1 MKAVD
6 GPRLIADARVRACL
20 RDITP
25 APSRLVLGT
34 SGFRDYD
41 TAAAVLDAWFEA
53 GCNALDT
60 AWIYGLH
67 RGDVPAETIV
77 GRWIRAR
84 GVEGDVVVFGKAAHP
99 PECRPES
106 VAAQVE
112 QSLDRLGLARMH
124 MVQAH
129 RDDTSIPVGEWAEA
143 LIALVDRGVAAS
155 YGVSNWTIE
164 RLQAIYEY
172 ADSRQRL
179 SPAAVSD
186 QLSLAEMVTP
196 IYEGCV
202 SLRDQE
208 QRRWLTETGTLLI
221 PWASQGRGVFTVDE
235 AELASGWLSQSWY
248 SPANV
253 RRKNRADELA
263 QSLGVEPVNVAL
275 AWVLHQPFPC
285 LPVIGPQSPNEI
297 ASSLA
302 ALEVHLDEEELT
314 WLDLGDGR

>member
-1 MKAVD
+1 LDA
-6 GPRLIADARVRACL
+6 PRLVADARVRARL
-20 RDITP
+20 PGLTP
-25 APSRLVLGT
+25 APSRLALGT

-41 TAAAVLDAWFEA
+41 TAAAILDAWFEA
-53 GCNALDT
+53 GCNTLDT
-60 AWIYGLH
+60 AWIYGVV
-67 RGDVPAETIV
+67 RGDAPVETIV

-112 QSLDRLGLARMH
+112 ESLDRLGLARLH
-124 MVQAH
+124 MVQVH

-143 LIALVDRGVAAS
+143 LIALVDRGYAAS

-164 RLQAIYEY
+164 RLQALYEY
-172 ADSRQRL
+172 ADARQRL
-179 SPAAVSD
+179 RPAGVSD

-202 SLRDQE
+202 SLRSQDE
-208 QRRWLTETGTLLI
+208 RRWLTETDTLLI

-235 AELASGWLSQSWY
+235 AELASGWLSESWY

-253 RRKNRADELA
+253 RRINRAKELA
-263 QSLGVEPVNVAL
+263 RSRGVEPINVAL

-285 LPVIGPQSPNEI
+285 LPVIGPQSPAEI

-302 ALEVHLDEEELT
+302 ALDLRLEQEEME
-314 WLDLGDGR
+314 WLDLGDGQ

>member
-1 MKAVD
+1 
-6 GPRLIADARVRACL
+6 
-20 RDITP
+20 
-25 APSRLVLGT
+25 VLGT

-41 TAAAVLDAWFEA
+41 TAAAILDAWFEA
-53 GCNALDT
+53 GCNTLDT
-60 AWIYGLH
+60 AWIYGVH
-67 RGDVPAETIV
+67 RGDLPAETIV
-77 GRWIRAR
+77 GRWIRTR
-84 GVEGDVVVFGKAAHP
+84 GVEADVVVFGKAAHP
-99 PECRPES
+99 PECRPECLP
-106 VAAQVE
+106 AQVK

-143 LIALVDRGVAAS
+143 LIALVDCGLAAS

-172 ADSRQRL
+172 ADARQQLR
-179 SPAAVSD
+179 PAGVSD
-186 QLSLAEMVTP
+186 QLSLAEMVIP

-202 SLRDQE
+202 SLRGQD
-208 QRRWLTETGTLLI
+208 QRRWLTETDTLLI

-235 AELASGWLSQSWY
+235 AELASGWLSRSWY

-253 RRKNRADELA
+253 RRMNRANELA
-263 QSLGVEPVNVAL
+263 QSLGVEPINVAL

-285 LPVIGPQSPNEI
+285 LPVIGPQSPAEI

-302 ALEVHLDEEELT
+302 ALDVQLDQEELA
-314 WLDLGDGR
+314 WLDMDDRR